1 MGRISKAAVK
11 KMTPKNKAQVSLE
24 YLIVT
29 SLVLLFLVVMGVII
43 SEKYTE
49 WADLRTQL
57 VGRSAANTMAESINQ
72 VVLSGDGYWQT
83 LSVRS
88 RYVGDEFNI
97 TFKRNEPTAFIEMQ
111 DMTMHAPLL
120 TTNITCCPPLCVIVG
135 SGDNMKTILPLNTTL
150 STRVINHGNVI
161 FIGQVC

>member
-1 MGRISKAAVK
+1 MNL
-11 KMTPKNKAQVSLE
+11 KNKAQVSLE

-29 SLVLLFLVVMGVII
+29 SLVLLFLVVMGVILYQ
-43 SEKYTE
+43 KYTE

-72 VVLSGDGYWQT
+72 VVTAGDGYWQT

-88 RYVGDEFNI
+88 RYKGDEFNI
-97 TFKRNEPTAFIEMQ
+97 TFKRNEPTVFIDMQ

-120 TTNITCCPPLCVIVG
+120 TTNITCCLSICVNEPV
-135 SGDNMKTILPLNTTL
+135 SGKTILPLNNTL
-150 STRVINHGNVI
+150 STKVINRGNVI